1 MNDVQSTEF
10 IVGVLGDLS
19 RSYRALNVGMNRRLS
34 DNWSMRL
41 EAIAQL
47 RVDPLDMT
55 YAGRRD
61 SFVGLDITYSY

>member
-1 MNDVQSTEF
+1 
-10 IVGVLGDLS
+10 
-19 RSYRALNVGMNRRLS
+19 
-34 DNWSMRL
+34 MRL

-47 RVDPLDMT
+47 RVDPLDTT